1 MKLKYP
7 LAKKLTERVSVGG
20 GDSDALQMKASS
32 SKKSLCS
39 PYFIF
44 AEFAVPGFFSM
55 QVVSLFLVAKL
66 LLGNDQ
72 HHTLL
77 LCRPRRPTLPPPPS
91 PPSSPPLQI
100 SSQNCSEEQQQHAC
114 NYVQGVQMQPFHGD
128 IKSKLWNFDRA
139 LAAEAAAGRKR
150 QDCEEFT

>member
-44 AEFAVPGFFSM
+44 AEFAGAWVFF
-55 QVVSLFLVAKL
+55 
-66 LLGNDQ
+66 
-72 HHTLL
+72 
-77 LCRPRRPTLPPPPS
+77 
-91 PPSSPPLQI
+91 
-100 SSQNCSEEQQQHAC
+100 
-114 NYVQGVQMQPFHGD
+114 Y
-128 IKSKLWNFDRA
+128 
-139 LAAEAAAGRKR
+139 AGCVTFSRCQASFGK
-150 QDCEEFT
+150 